1 MQRYIKKVKIQN
13 IYRKKFFMKIL
24 DPRTIARDI
33 AKAYN
38 LPTVPKPEVIH
49 RFAKLK
55 GFGFKRAG
63 GLRGYSENIKTAIA
77 QDPDGFK
84 RCYQSNPD
92 YDANKYIEPDRKP
105 RFYESRIRDIV
116 REAVDELELYHGTPH
131 EFDEFDLAY
140 LSTGFGQQS
149 HGYGVYLTTS
159 NETAKA
165 YSQGKNIY
173 TVEVPDGKYLNYDRI
188 GRTEAMTIARKFFK
202 YYTTEDEYGKEA
214 YAGNENDFWERECRY
229 IGECTDGGN
238 VYGSIKSFT
247 GSDKSTSEFLYSIG
261 YKGMFLRCTNTNTGE
276 KFKNYVIFNPKEIKI
291 ISKTKI

>member
-1 MQRYIKKVKIQN
+1 
-13 IYRKKFFMKIL
+13 MKIL

-33 AKAYN
+33 AKVYN

-55 GFGFKRAG
+55 GFGFKHPG
-63 GLRGYSENIKTAIA
+63 GLRGYAENIKTAIA
-77 QDPDGFK
+77 QDPESFK
-84 RCYQSNPD
+84 KCYLSNPG
-92 YDANKYIEPDRKP
+92 YNANKYIEPDRSP
-105 RFYESRIRDIV
+105 RFYEPFDESVIRRAIM
-116 REAVDELELYHGTPH
+116 ESIDELELYHGTPH

-159 NETAKA
+159 RETAKA

-188 GRTEAMTIARKFFK
+188 GKAEAMSIARKFYK
-202 YYTTEDEYGKEA
+202 YYMTEDEYGREA
-214 YAGNENDFWERECRY
+214 YAGHENEFWEYECKY
-229 IGECTDGGN
+229 LGECVDGGT
-238 VYGSIKSFT
+238 VYGTLNSFI
-247 GSDKSTSEFLYSIG
+247 GSEKGTSEFLYRIG
-261 YKGMFLRCTNTNTGE
+261 YKGLYLKCTNTNTGE

-291 ISKTKI
+291 VNKGKL